1 MEALAN
7 ARVEVV
13 ISEAPANARVEGVVS
28 EVPANA
34 KVEGVASEVPA
45 NARAPG
51 ASAAEASAAGLVTNP
66 MTDLPRKCSASTDQP
81 RWSRVAAV
89 LASALW

>member
-1 MEALAN
+1 MVVSEALAN

-13 ISEAPANARVEGVVS
+13 VSEAPANARA
-28 EVPANA
+28 EV
-34 KVEGVASEVPA
+34 VASEAPA
-45 NARAPG
+45 NAR
-51 ASAAEASAAGLVTNP
+51 AAEASAAGLVTNP
-66 MTDLPRKCSASTDQP
+66 MMDLPRKCSASTAQP

>member
-13 ISEAPANARVEGVVS
+13 ISEAPANARVEVVVS

-45 NARAPG
+45 NARA
-51 ASAAEASAAGLVTNP
+51 AEASAAGLVATTNP
-66 MTDLPRKCSASTDQP
+66 MMDLPRKCFVSTAQL

-89 LASALW
+89 LASALWWS